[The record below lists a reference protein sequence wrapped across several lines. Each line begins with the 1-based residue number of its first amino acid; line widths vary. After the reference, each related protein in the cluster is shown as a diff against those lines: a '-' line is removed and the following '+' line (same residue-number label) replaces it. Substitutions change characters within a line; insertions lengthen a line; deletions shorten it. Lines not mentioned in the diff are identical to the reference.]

1 MEAHNT
7 HVNCL
12 RTDPLTAFDAEL
24 LKSSHA
30 KKSLEDTKRNK
41 WRKYGEEKKNQHKST

>member
-12 RTDPLTAFDAEL
+12 RTDPLTAFDAQL

-30 KKSLEDTKRNK
+30 KKSLEDM
-41 WRKYGEEKKNQHKST
+41 YEEK